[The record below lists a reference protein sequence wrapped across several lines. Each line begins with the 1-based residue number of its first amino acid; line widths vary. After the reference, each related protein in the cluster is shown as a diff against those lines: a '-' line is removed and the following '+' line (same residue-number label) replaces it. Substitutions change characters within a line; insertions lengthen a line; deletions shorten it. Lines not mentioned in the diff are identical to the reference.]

1 MKFESEEL
9 EKLTKLRSKM
19 LNASINE
26 KIEANE
32 DFNVLI
38 NLIKEGYPSL
48 QSHNSYIKLMDEIN
62 DAEKQIA
69 YQRLFYN
76 EMVMTYNRFIEKFPN
91 NIVAKIFKFSTIEYP
106 TYKVS
111 D

>member
-1 MKFESEEL
+1 MLQLMKRL
-9 EKLTKLRSKM
+9 KLMKILM
-19 LNASINE
+19 L
-26 KIEANE
+26 
-32 DFNVLI
+32 LI

-76 EMVMTYNRFIEKFPN
+76 EMVMSYNRFIEKFPN
-91 NIVAKIFKFSTIEYP
+91 NIVAKYSNFQQLSILHTKYLIKENHYEKKFIWYFIC
-106 TYKVS
+106 V
-111 D
+111 